1 MAANC
6 YITNNENFFGPNK
19 FDQFDAVVMEP
30 EHLKSDV
37 VYYK

>member
-1 MAANC
+1 MAVNC
-6 YITNNENFFGPNK
+6 YITNNENFFGSDK

-37 VYYK
+37 VR